1 LHPAR
6 SSVDARR
13 RAAVVLARV
22 DAEGAHAARL
32 LGSAS
37 ALERELVLGCLR
49 WQRVLDELLARHLRQ
64 PLAAV
69 DAEVRAVLRVGLYE
83 ALRLR
88 TPRPVAVSE
97 AVRVARMLAP
107 RAHGLVNAVLR
118 RAAGEAW
125 PTRDDESLPLALR
138 FSHPDWLVARWLRQ
152 LGERATRAALAAN
165 QEPAPLCLLAG
176 AADAV
181 ALAAAGCRLEPHA
194 RVPGMMVASGEVA
207 PAVAALRAGRA
218 YALDPTAAAVARL
231 LPETNGIAADLA
243 AAPGGKVLVL
253 ALERPHVR
261 MLAADR
267 RLGRAAL
274 MRRALAPTGTRVI
287 VADALAPPLH
297 ARSLGAVL
305 LDAPC
310 SGTGTLRRHP
320 EIRWRLHE
328 EDLERLAGQQ
338 RAMAAAAAE
347 LVAPGGYLLYA
358 TCSLEPEENA
368 AVVAGLGLEPV
379 SLAGS
384 LPAGM
389 PRIELASGG
398 VVIPPDAHGDGFTVH
413 LLRRS

>member
-1 LHPAR
+1 
-6 SSVDARR
+6 
-13 RAAVVLARV
+13 VLARV

-64 PLAAV
+64 SLATV

-83 ALRLR
+83 ALRLQ

-97 AVRVARMLAP
+97 AVRVARVLAP

-118 RAAGEAW
+118 RAAGETW
-125 PTRDDESLPLALR
+125 PACDDESLPLALR
-138 FSHPDWLVARWLRQ
+138 FSHPDWLVTRWLRL

-176 AADAV
+176 AADAA
-181 ALAAAGCRLEPHA
+181 ALAAAGCRLEPHT
-194 RVPGMMVASGEVA
+194 RVPGMLVVSGEVA
-207 PAVAALRAGRA
+207 PAMAALRAGKA

-231 LPETNGIAADLA
+231 LPESSGITADLA
-243 AAPGGKVLVL
+243 AAPGGKALVL
-253 ALERPHVR
+253 ALERPRLR

-267 RLGRAAL
+267 QLGRVAL
-274 MRRALAPTGTRVI
+274 MRRALAPTGTPVI
-287 VADALAPPLH
+287 VADALTPALH

-347 LVAPGGYLLYA
+347 LLAPGGSLLYT

-368 AVVAGLGLEPV
+368 GVVAGLGLEPV
-379 SLAGS
+379 SAAGS

-398 VVIPPDAHGDGFTVH
+398 VLIPPDAHGDGFTAH

>member
-1 LHPAR
+1 
-6 SSVDARR
+6 
-13 RAAVVLARV
+13 VLARV

-64 PLAAV
+64 PLATV
-69 DAEVRAVLRVGLYE
+69 DVEVRAVLRVGLYE
-83 ALRLR
+83 ALRLQ
-88 TPRPVAVSE
+88 TPCPVAVSE
-97 AVRVARMLAP
+97 AVRVAHVLTP

-125 PTRDDESLPLALR
+125 PACDDESLPLALR
-138 FSHPDWLVARWLRQ
+138 FSHPDWLVARWLRL

-176 AADAV
+176 AADAA
-181 ALAAAGCRLEPHA
+181 ALAAAGCRLELHV
-194 RVPGMMVASGEVA
+194 RVPGMLVASGEIA
-207 PAVAALRAGRA
+207 PAVAALRAGKA
-218 YALDPTAAAVARL
+218 YALDPTAATVARL
-231 LPETNGIAADLA
+231 LPETSGITADLA
-243 AAPGGKVLVL
+243 AAPGGKALVL
-253 ALERPHVR
+253 ALERPHLR
-261 MLAADR
+261 MLAADL

-274 MRRALAPTGTRVI
+274 MRRALAATGTPVI
-287 VADALAPPLH
+287 VADALAPALH

-338 RAMAAAAAE
+338 RTMAAAAAE
-347 LVAPGGYLLYA
+347 LVAPGGSLLYA

-368 AVVAGLGLEPV
+368 GVVGGLGLEPV
-379 SLAGS
+379 SIAGS

-389 PRIELASGG
+389 PCIELASGG
-398 VVIPPDAHGDGFTVH
+398 VLIPPDAHGDGFTVH